1 MSGQDPLALYQRY
14 IAGISTGRADG
25 APDPRATPR
34 WRDSARLDALIESV
48 RAGEDPS
55 SAQVNGASLV
65 SFLVGEGGIIDAGG
79 ELRGMDAGTVRPGL
93 VNSSGMDLDRA
104 RDLAA
109 EAGYFGDDRSEEHT
123 YELQTLTRLSYD

>member
-79 ELRGMDAGTVRPGL
+79 ELRGMDPGTVRPGM
-93 VNSSGMDLDRA
+93 VNSSGMDLDR
-104 RDLAA
+104 RA
-109 EAGYFGDDRSEEHT
+109 EGRREGKGGGST
-123 YELQTLTRLSYD
+123 

>member
-48 RAGEDPS
+48 RAREDPS

-65 SFLVGEGGIIDAGG
+65 SFLLGEGGIIHPGG
-79 ELRGMDAGTVRPGL
+79 ELRGMAAGPDPGHAP
-93 VNSSGMDLDRA
+93 GWA
-104 RDLAA
+104 K
-109 EAGYFGDDRSEEHT
+109 GC
-123 YELQTLTRLSYD
+123 QI